1 MPVSPAQAARHLLK
15 LHKAQDSF
23 EGFVRSMYPEFV
35 LADFQLELIKALDD
49 LESGALAKTRLL
61 VTMPPRHGK
70 SFLATSLFPVY
81 YLAKKPNRN
90 VLSTSYNFRAP
101 GA

>member
-1 MPVSPAQAARHLLK
+1 
-15 LHKAQDSF
+15 
-23 EGFVRSMYPEFV
+23 MYPEFV

-70 SFLATSLFPVY
+70 SFLATTLFPVY

-90 VLSTSYNFRAP
+90 VLSTSYNHDLAKTFGRQVRDHAREQIVSQAFPDFRMS
-101 GA
+101 